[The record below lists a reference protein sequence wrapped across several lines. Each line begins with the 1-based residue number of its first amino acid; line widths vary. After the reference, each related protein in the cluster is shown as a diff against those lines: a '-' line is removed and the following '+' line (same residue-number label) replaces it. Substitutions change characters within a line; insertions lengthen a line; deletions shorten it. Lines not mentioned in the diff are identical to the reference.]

1 MRKRTEVIR
10 RLSYHLPQHTVLG
23 LVDAL
28 VISKARYLLELYHDT
43 LGIEHGATKDFG
55 GTLYRLEM
63 RQNAAL
69 RAAMRISPKEHR
81 GTEYLCQK
89 AGMPTMR
96 DVAVQAAVTL
106 AFRTMAPGGDL
117 GDLTSSRLK
126 LHVFTRQTRA
136 ATSGE
141 IQQETE

>member
-1 MRKRTEVIR
+1 
-10 RLSYHLPQHTVLG
+10 
-23 LVDAL
+23 VDAL